1 MRKYI
6 CVADID
12 EFGANERMSC
22 KAERISKAV
31 KDVFTMPT
39 WTLCFVDS
47 DVTLDDISKNL

>member
-1 MRKYI
+1 M
-6 CVADID
+6 ADID